1 MPPLTTGFNSTTQA
15 NEILEALRDALAAG
29 TTVTRGP
36 LWALPERTC
45 LVLTGPGVETTPLG
59 LNVEEARYEWMI
71 VSVRAVADNDRRADE
86 LDTLADTIMAALMDL
101 MRTSTSFSYQSGDG
115 PRRLRD
121 MEMAELAERQPRLD
135 PLGIVFYTR
144 TEVNPPC

>member
-1 MPPLTTGFNSTTQA
+1 
-15 NEILEALRDALAAG
+15 
-29 TTVTRGP
+29 
-36 LWALPERTC
+36 LPERTC